1 MSIHTASTDAN
12 VPENT
17 MISGIV
23 ENMDSLLFS
32 LNRIEAHGLKRCN
45 IDCRQITEED
55 INALQYL
62 NIFMLCA
69 RLRGLE
75 PNLVNLTDTTRQTI
89 QALDLRHCYI
99 DEHSRGAGAWRSA

>member
-32 LNRIEAHGLKRCN
+32 LNRIEAHGLKRVV
-45 IDCRQITEED
+45 DQIRP
-55 INALQYL
+55 YL
-62 NIFMLCA
+62 IQ
-69 RLRGLE
+69 
-75 PNLVNLTDTTRQTI
+75 VVWQT
-89 QALDLRHCYI
+89 AKR
-99 DEHSRGAGAWRSA
+99 E